1 MCGAS
6 GVLPWPLQAGGVTV
20 WGMEGGGREGG
31 YRGGAGGEALDGP
44 GAVRGMVGGGD
55 GNAQGQLTMVGGAY
69 GLESNRSGRRW
80 GPGVPSKCCH
90 NVDARGEGGRWAGW
104 NLPAW
109 VQVQVELFCQK

>member
-1 MCGAS
+1 
-6 GVLPWPLQAGGVTV
+6 
-20 WGMEGGGREGG
+20 
-31 YRGGAGGEALDGP
+31 
-44 GAVRGMVGGGD
+44 MVAGGD

-90 NVDARGEGGRWAGW
+90 KRGRKGGRGALGGGW

-109 VQVQVELFCQK
+109 VWD